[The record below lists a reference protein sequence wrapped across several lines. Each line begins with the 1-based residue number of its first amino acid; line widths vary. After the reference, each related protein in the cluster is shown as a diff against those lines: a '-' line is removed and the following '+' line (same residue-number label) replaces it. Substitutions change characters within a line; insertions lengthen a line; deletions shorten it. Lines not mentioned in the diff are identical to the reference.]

1 MHNVKHLSG
10 RVAWVTGSSRG
21 IGQAIARRL
30 AASGAAVA
38 IHGTSPTSTRSLNE
52 GESLKAVAEE
62 IAEEQG
68 TAVFPV
74 YGDLTD
80 QNVVERIVGEI
91 TGQFSQIDILITCA
105 GGDIGSKGLKGPR
118 AGKPESNDGVFVS
131 LEDIRTV
138 LDRNLM
144 TCILCCRA
152 VAPQMMERKEG
163 RIVNMGS
170 IAGAVGIPQSVIYA
184 TSKAA
189 VHEYTRCLAAQ
200 LRPYNINVNAVA
212 PGSITSPRF
221 LKSRPIDESMMPGGD
236 TLVRYGSPEEV
247 ARVVELLVSEE
258 AGYVSGQILRIDG
271 GEQIWA
277 I

>member
-1 MHNVKHLSG
+1 MEKAKHLTG
-10 RVAWVTGSSRG
+10 EIAWITGSSRG

-30 AASGAAVA
+30 AAAGATVV

-80 QNVVERIVGEI
+80 HNVVERIVGEI

-247 ARVVELLVSEE
+247 ARVVEFLVSEE

>member
-1 MHNVKHLSG
+1 MEKAKHLTG
-10 RVAWVTGSSRG
+10 EIAWITGSSRG

-30 AASGAAVA
+30 AAAGATVV

-105 GGDIGSKGLKGPR
+105 GGDIGSKGLKGPK

-247 ARVVELLVSEE
+247 ARVVEFLVSEE